1 MKNLEN
7 HYELLKV
14 STDATI
20 AEIVNAYHAA
30 KNAFSRDSVASY
42 SLFSNEE
49 SVRFLKELET
59 AYLTLSNVDRKREYD
74 RTLSLSSSAQA
85 AETRPFVSEP
95 APPPTAG
102 ALESGPLATPPTN
115 TINGA
120 WLSQMRELRGMS
132 LEDVARVTKIPRRLI
147 EAIEKEDAKNLPA
160 RVYLQGF
167 IQNLAKIYR
176 IESSLVKT
184 LVVHFEQFLKP

>member
-14 STDATI
+14 STNATV

-30 KNAFSRDSVASY
+30 KNAFAKDSVAAY

-49 SVRFLKELET
+49 SLQFLKDLET

-74 RTLSLSSSAQA
+74 RTLSLPATAQTA
-85 AETRPFVSEP
+85 DTKPFAP
-95 APPPTAG
+95 APPPHVEPIHTEA
-102 ALESGPLATPPTN
+102 LATPPTS
-115 TINGA
+115 TINGS

-167 IQNLAKIYR
+167 LQNLGKIYR
-176 IESSLVKT
+176 IDSAMVKT
-184 LVVHFEQFLKP
+184 LVVHFEQYLKP

>member
-1 MKNLEN
+1 MKNQEN
-7 HYELLKV
+7 HYEILKV
-14 STDATI
+14 SPNATI

-30 KNAFSRDSVASY
+30 KNAFAKDSVAAY
-42 SLFSNEE
+42 SLFSNDE
-49 SVRFLKELET
+49 SVSFLKELET

-74 RTLSLSSSAQA
+74 KSLSLPSPA
-85 AETRPFVSEP
+85 ARASEP
-95 APPPTAG
+95 APAPEPPPPTAT
-102 ALESGPLATPPTN
+102 EFSQSETLATPPTN
-115 TINGA
+115 TINGS

-167 IQNLAKIYR
+167 LQNLAKTYR
-176 IESSLVKT
+176 LDSAMVKT
-184 LVVHFEQFLKP
+184 LVTHFEQYLKP